1 MGLYDNGCCM
11 LGKVC
16 DIKKYFLKN
25 CEDLSDYE
33 ELLKDFEELLQ
44 DLENEEED
52 TIVAVNYDFPMG
64 YHIEFF
70 DNSSKVE
77 V

>member
-1 MGLYDNGCCM
+1 MGVYDNGCCM

-25 CEDLSDYE
+25 CEDLQDYE
-33 ELLKDFEELLQ
+33 ELLKD
-44 DLENEEED
+44 LENEKEN
-52 TIVAVNYDFPMG
+52 TIVVVNYDFPMG